1 MNRALLWL
9 VGGVVVLALAVLAI
23 APELLADLETAGS
36 AIGIALAAVVPA
48 AIVAVLFVS
57 TRRRRDRA
65 GRADGAPDDDRHPDR
80 SDLGG

>member
-36 AIGIALAAVVPA
+36 AIGIALAALIPA
-48 AIVAVLFVS
+48 TIVAVLFVS
-57 TRRRRDRA
+57 TRRRRDRH
-65 GRADGAPDDDRHPDR
+65 GRARRAPDDDRHPDR

>member
-36 AIGIALAAVVPA
+36 AVGIALAAVVPA
-48 AIVAVLFVS
+48 TMVAVLFVS
-57 TRRRRDRA
+57 TRRRRDRRDRRD
-65 GRADGAPDDDRHPDR
+65 RASDDDRHPDR